1 MKWGIVYYPYGSIY
15 QKQAQTQESINIG
28 DVIQYLACLHL
39 YEAMG
44 IHKEEI
50 VHINRYEL
58 CSYSGEY
65 LVVPINCIFNGF
77 STGMDL
83 TNFSPKIIPVFLGFA
98 VGADFLSEKDI
109 SYLKKYEPI
118 GCRDEF
124 TLNILRKYGIRA
136 WLNGCMTITFDER
149 CKSDERNKIFLVDI
163 PEEVREYLPYNKE
176 DMEEVTHIWEI
187 GPKDV
192 EKDVLRLYERY
203 KKEARVIVT
212 SRLHCAVPCIAAG
225 IPVVIVKNAFTT
237 PFTWLDSIAKIYL
250 REDYDSIDWY
260 PQALDICSIKEKV
273 LKNAEEIMQKTF
285 RRYEKICE
293 ISDIYESKN
302 RPEIKNQVYEKLI
315 KQIQDNWDIKDNID
329 YAIWGF
335 CLISPSL
342 IEWIKKNRP
351 HAKLVTI
358 FDKYR
363 DFTYDGIA
371 SERLDAMTQY
381 SQLKILIT
389 GDAATKEL
397 QSNEWF
403 QQLGHDF
410 YCGYSI
416 L

>member
-15 QKQAQTQESINIG
+15 KKQEKTQESINIG

-98 VGADFLSEKDI
+98 VGADYLSPKDI
-109 SYLKKYEPI
+109 AYLKKFEPI

-124 TLNILRKYGIRA
+124 TLNILRKHEIKA

-149 CKSDERNKIFLVDI
+149 DRSNERKKVFLVDI
-163 PEEVREYLPYNKE
+163 PEEVRRYLPYNKE
-176 DMEEVTHIWEI
+176 DIEEITHIWSI
-187 GPKDV
+187 GPEDV
-192 EKDVLRLYERY
+192 EKDVLMLYEKY

-225 IPVVIVKNAFTT
+225 IPVVIVKNTFTT
-237 PFTWLDSIAKIYL
+237 PFTWLDSITPIYVK
-250 REDYDSIDWY
+250 ENYASIDWY
-260 PQALDICSIKEKV
+260 PPPVDICAIKEKI
-273 LKNAEEIMQKTF
+273 LKNAAEIMRNTFKT
-285 RRYEKICE
+285 YEKTCE
-293 ISDIYESKN
+293 ISDIYESKS
-302 RPEIKNQVYEKLI
+302 RLEIKNGVYENLI
-315 KQIQDNWDIKDNID
+315 QQIQENWDIQDNID

-342 IEWIKKNRP
+342 IEWIKENRP
-351 HAKLVTI
+351 NAKLVTI

-363 DFTYDGIA
+363 NFTYDGIA
-371 SERLDAMTQY
+371 SEKLDAMEKY
-381 SQLKILIT
+381 SKLKILVT
-389 GDAATKEL
+389 GDAASKEL

-403 QQLGHDF
+403 HQWEHDF
-410 YCGYSI
+410 YCGYV
-416 L
+416 